1 MKQSGYILAI
11 LPAMAFAHGTVLHAQ
26 TSDTAVPV
34 SASLESKCDKGICH
48 VSMTGDQVLARAEQL
63 VAAKDY
69 INAMPLIEILG
80 KAPQFSMQHKFLKGF
95 VAVESGDLK
104 TAEVAFREILVDHP
118 EQTRVRLELARVM
131 VLMGKEASADYNFR
145 LAEHDSD
152 LPPGVAQTIRTA
164 RGILRDQRKWHFNVD
179 IGLAPDTNINSATS
193 AESININYG
202 PFQLPSRLSEQARQ
216 KSGIG
221 VTGGISAGLRL
232 KMSDKLS
239 LLIDSDTHIVNY
251 KGTFADDLDTQLAV
265 GPEFRIGKTASLSVQ
280 AVGDQRWVGWNSA
293 KRDLGLQLGLQ
304 KVLDVGQ
311 RVGVSIDARK
321 TWSQFSDAYSGNVFG
336 GNATYE
342 RIIGRSF
349 IASASIFGRRDD
361 LESEALSNTVYGANI
376 GIGGELPMGV
386 NAGINASVATAHY
399 GAPQYIY
406 SFDKRHD
413 LRFSSRIYM
422 GIRSIKF
429 QGFSPSVEYDFTK
442 NNSNYTLYE
451 SVRHRV
457 NFKLSR
463 YF

>member
-1 MKQSGYILAI
+1 MKQSEYILAI
-11 LPAMAFAHGTVLHAQ
+11 LPAMTLAISTPLQAQ
-26 TSDTAVPV
+26 
-34 SASLESKCDKGICH
+34 SAAQPEAGSPSKCVDGVCH
-48 VSMTGDQVLARAEQL
+48 VSFTGDELVARAEQL
-63 VAAKDY
+63 IAAKDY
-69 INAMPLIEILG
+69 KNALPLIEILG
-80 KAPQFSMQHKFLKGF
+80 KAPGFSIQHKFLKGF
-95 VAVESGDLK
+95 VAVETGDLK
-104 TAEVAFREILVDHP
+104 TAESEFREILVDHP

-131 VLMGKEASADYNFR
+131 LLMGKQASADYNFR

-152 LPPGVAQTIRTA
+152 LPPGIAQTIRTA

-179 IGLAPDTNINSATS
+179 IGLAPDTNINGATS
-193 AESININYG
+193 AQSININYG
-202 PFQLPSRLSEQARQ
+202 PFQLPSKLSEQARQ

-232 KMSDKLS
+232 KMSEKLS

-265 GPEFRIGKTASLSVQ
+265 GPEIRISKTASLSIQ
-280 AVGDQRWVGWNSA
+280 AVGDQRWVGWKSA

-311 RVGVSIDARK
+311 RIGVSIDARK
-321 TWSQFSDAYSGNVFG
+321 TWSQFVDAYSGNVFG

-349 IASASIFGRRDD
+349 IASASVFGRRDD
-361 LESEALSNTVYGANI
+361 LQAKALSNTVYGANV
-376 GIGGELPMGV
+376 GIGGELPLGV
-386 NAGINASVATAHY
+386 NAGINASVSTAHY

-413 LRFSSRIYM
+413 LRFYSRIYM

-429 QGFSPSVEYDFTK
+429 QGFSPSVEYDFTR
-442 NNSNYTLYE
+442 NDSNYTLYE
-451 SVRHRV
+451 STRHRV